1 MPADLWQKNQR
12 KMSNLNQV
20 NKALIVGID
29 HYDWAPLRGC
39 VADAKAMEQVLSRH
53 EDGSRNFH
61 CKTVV
66 SGDRNRRVTEAQL
79 RKEIRE
85 FFQGVGDIALFY
97 FSGHG
102 SEDNL
107 GGYLVAQDSEK
118 YSLGLP
124 FSELLQVAQQCVEF
138 REIFIILDCCYSGAI
153 PSPNDAGSL
162 GGGMLLP
169 RKGISILTASRPEQY
184 SMERGGRGVF
194 TRILEK
200 GLEGNAADL
209 LGHVTVAGLY
219 HYADRMLGPFKQ
231 RPMFKAHVSGFK
243 ILRQCSPKV
252 FEEELRRLPDL
263 FASEDAELPLDPSY
277 APGLAPQHVAHERTY
292 GQLRRLVQAG
302 LVEPLGVD
310 DLADAAKQ
318 RKACRLTSQG
328 RAYWSI
334 VKEDGF

>member
-1 MPADLWQKNQR
+1 
-12 KMSNLNQV
+12 MSNVNQV
-20 NKALIVGID
+20 NKALLVGID
-29 HYDWAPLRGC
+29 HYEWAPLKGC
-39 VADAKAMEQVLSRH
+39 VADARAMERVLSTH
-53 EDGSRNFH
+53 HDGSPNFH
-61 CKTVV
+61 CRTVT

-107 GGYLVAQDSEK
+107 GGYLTAQDSEK

-124 FSELLQVAQQCVEF
+124 FTELLQVAQQCVEY
-138 REIFIILDCCYSGAI
+138 REIFIILDCCYSGKM
-153 PSPNDAGSL
+153 PSPNDANTL
-162 GGGMLLP
+162 GGGLLLP

-219 HYADRMLGPFKQ
+219 HYADRLLGPFQQ

-243 ILRQCSPKV
+243 VLRQCTPTV
-252 FEEELRRLPDL
+252 FEQELRRLPEF
-263 FASEDAELPLDPSY
+263 FATEDSEIPLDPSY
-277 APGLAPQHVAHERTY
+277 VPGAEPPHEAHQQAF

-310 DLADAAKQ
+310 DLAEAAQ
-318 RKACRLTSQG
+318 RSKSCRLTSQG
-328 RAYWSI
+328 KLYWT
-334 VKEDGF
+334 VAKEGRI